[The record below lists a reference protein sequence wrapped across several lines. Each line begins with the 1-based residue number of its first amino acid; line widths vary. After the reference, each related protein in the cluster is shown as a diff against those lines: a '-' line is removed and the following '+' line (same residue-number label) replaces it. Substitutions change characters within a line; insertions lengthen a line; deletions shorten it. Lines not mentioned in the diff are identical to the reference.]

1 MTKAQTIASNY
12 IENFL
17 NEGGKSFNWGDLM
30 DSVKSSKVKVNNWM
44 VIRAILQ
51 QYVNEGLIERSDNL
65 HNEEYENNQI

>member
-1 MTKAQTIASNY
+1 MTKAQTIALNY

-30 DSVKSSKVKVNNWM
+30 DSVKSSNVKVNNWM